1 MSLSDAENLA
11 YSVFGS
17 LISLIAV
24 VLHVVWA
31 FKLRTR
37 LHALWY
43 SAFQHAGVLSSF
55 LTLVLGVIYLNFKI
69 LSLKARSETT
79 PRTSADL
86 LYSYRLLTFFQR
98 DDPTAW

>member
-1 MSLSDAENLA
+1 
-11 YSVFGS
+11 
-17 LISLIAV
+17 
-24 VLHVVWA
+24 VWA

-79 PRTSADL
+79 PRT
-86 LYSYRLLTFFQR
+86 
-98 DDPTAW
+98 